1 MKHTKLVCCIMLIAF
16 ALLPSMTEAQTKNST
31 NEAVK
36 AAKMALKKAQVKGE
50 QARKSSGQ
58 SEKDVDL
65 RKDIQAQSQ
74 FTALFVFGTRDELMK
89 QGILKDGQVLLN
101 KDYSTKID
109 IRIDKEIKLYSK
121 SAELLTSHPANAYEL
136 MPDVNKQYVLKIT
149 DPLLFWSK
157 SNYLVIQVGLSKEI
171 QVQDQSE
178 AKTETQELDDNKIY
192 DVCDEMPQFPGG
204 PQALFEYLS
213 KSIKYPVD
221 AENNHIKGRVI
232 VQYVVERDGS
242 ISNVIVTKSVYPSLD
257 NEAIRVIQSMPHWI
271 PGKKDGVAVRV
282 KYTTPVTFRLSDK
295 DK

>member
-74 FTALFVFGTRDELMK
+74 FTAFFVFGTRDELMK

-282 KYTTPVTFRLSDK
+282 KYTVPVTFNLQ
-295 DK
+295 

>member
-74 FTALFVFGTRDELMK
+74 FTAFFVFGTRDELMK

-232 VQYVVERDGS
+232 VQYVVEREGS
-242 ISNVIVTKSVYPSLD
+242 ISNVIVIKSVYPSLD

-282 KYTTPVTFRLSDK
+282 KYTVPVTFNLQ
-295 DK
+295 